1 VGLVNLTTN
10 LKSLRY
16 GNDQLGGGNSGQP
29 YIKTSIPKGF
39 NDLQLS
45 NNDFILRGGALAVKN
60 SAIDVLR
67 LGKMF
72 ADTKS
77 PSGLLFIAKQ
87 NLLSRTAVR
96 TQASTGLLNEGVYTP
111 LSTLAEAGLVA
122 FGGHVNKQG
131 LNPFAGIGAGG
142 YYNGTYL
149 QALKPQTTNDAPSAE
164 NRLIQLFGYKIL
176 PSNALLPPNQSG
188 LKNTNDINT
197 SSDNIL
203 ITYNGGPGSILGV
216 GKTNINIARTNN
228 EGILQTTY
236 NPNKFNPKLGNTNFI
251 TTGYNDFIT
260 VNQDNIIKG
269 SSGGISNGRVNLPE
283 VTIIDEKFSL
293 DNERNTTSYAPLISR
308 DFRDRLLDTLSNNNS
323 QEGIETS
330 LISKSPNYTTR
341 NLESRVNIGG
351 KNNLGPGSRQG
362 KNLVSY
368 TNGSGIGPIDRLNS
382 LSVYQR
388 GTVKPIKKVNDLV
401 KFRIAV
407 IDNNNPDLKT
417 FIHFRAFINNF
428 SDSYNANWNPVTYL
442 GRGENF
448 YTYSNYTRAISMAWT
463 VAAQSKEEL
472 IPMYKKLNYL
482 ASSLTPYY
490 TPKGYMTG
498 NLVQLTV
505 GGYLYETVGIINSIT
520 YDIPEESPWEIGI
533 NDVGDSD
540 SSVKE
545 LPHIIQVTNFSFT
558 PIQNFIPSL
567 QDGENGPSRYISLDN
582 GDNNNYVNFAPTQE
596 NIEDVQN
603 KLNKFNFTNLIK

>member
-1 VGLVNLTTN
+1 MLVKMTTN

-29 YIKTSIPKGF
+29 YIKASIPEGF
-39 NDLQLS
+39 NNLQTS
-45 NNDFILRGGALAVKN
+45 NNDFILRGGALAAKN
-60 SAIDVLR
+60 SATDVLR

-72 ADTKS
+72 TDTKS
-77 PSGLLFIAKQ
+77 PNGALFVAKQ

-122 FGGHVNKQG
+122 FGTHVNKQG
-131 LNPFAGIGAGG
+131 LNPFAGIGTGG
-142 YYNGTYL
+142 YYDGTYL
-149 QALKPQTTNDAPSAE
+149 QALANQTINIGSPAE
-164 NRLIQLFGYKIL
+164 NRLVQLFGYKIL
-176 PSNALLPPNQSG
+176 PSTAYKPNA
-188 LKNTNDINT
+188 LKNTNDVNK
-197 SSDNIL
+197 SSKDIL
-203 ITYNGGPGSILGV
+203 ITYQGGPGSILGV

-228 EGILQTTY
+228 GGALQTAY
-236 NPNKFNPKLGNTNFI
+236 NPIEFNPKQGSTNFI
-251 TTGYNDFIT
+251 TTGYSGFISIQSKDAINSFSSNAKGLGILNVLRNVPIVENKT
-260 VNQDNIIKG
+260 GYAFDN
-269 SSGGISNGRVNLPE
+269 
-283 VTIIDEKFSL
+283 
-293 DNERNTTSYAPLISR
+293 NERNTPSYTPFIGR
-308 DFRDRLLDTLSNNNS
+308 DFRSGLLKILQDNNGKINTT
-323 QEGIETS
+323 I
-330 LISKSPNYTTR
+330 LSKSPDYLDE

-351 KNNLGPGSRQG
+351 KNNLGPGNRTN

-368 TNGSGIGPIDRLNS
+368 TNGSGIGPVDKINARPIYQDKSVRLNS
-382 LSVYQR
+382 DEY
-388 GTVKPIKKVNDLV
+388 PVNDLV

-407 IDNNNPDLKT
+407 IDNSNPTLKT
-417 FIHFRAFINNF
+417 FIHFRAFIDNF

-448 YTYSNYTRAISMAWT
+448 YTYSNYTRAISMGWT

-505 GGYLYETVGIINSIT
+505 GGYLYETVGIINSLT

-533 NDVGDSD
+533 NDNGGYDST
-540 SSVKE
+540 VKE
-545 LPHIIQVTNFSFT
+545 LPHIIRVTNFSFT
-558 PIQNFIPSL
+558 PIQDFIPSL
-567 QDGENGPSRYISLDN
+567 QPDENGTSRYISLNN
-582 GDNNNYVNFAPTQE
+582 GYSNNYINNGLSSRP
-596 NIEDVQN
+596 
-603 KLNKFNFTNLIK
+603 

>member
-1 VGLVNLTTN
+1 MGLVNLSTN

-29 YIKTSIPKGF
+29 YIKVPIPDGF

-45 NNDFILRGGALAVKN
+45 NNDFILRGGALAIKN
-60 SAIDVLR
+60 SAIDILR

-72 ADTKS
+72 IDTKS
-77 PSGLLFIAKQ
+77 PSGILFIAKQ

-131 LNPFAGIGAGG
+131 LNPFAGIGTGG
-142 YYNGTYL
+142 YFKGTYL
-149 QALKPQTTNDAPSAE
+149 QALAIQTINIGDPAE
-164 NRLIQLFGYKIL
+164 NRLVQLFGYKIL
-176 PSNALLPPNQSG
+176 LPSLTG
-188 LKNTNDINT
+188 IRRTELKNTNNINT
-197 SSDNIL
+197 SSEDIL
-203 ITYNGGPGSILGV
+203 ISYQGGPGSILGI
-216 GKTNINIARTNN
+216 GKTNINVARNN
-228 EGILQTTY
+228 SGGLLQTNY
-236 NPNKFNPKLGNTNFI
+236 DPVKFNPKMGTANFI
-251 TTGYNDFIT
+251 TTGNDGFKT
-260 VNQDNIIKG
+260 VNVTNNTGINIVIKDKK
-269 SSGGISNGRVNLPE
+269 L
-283 VTIIDEKFSL
+283 SL
-293 DNERNTTSYAPLISR
+293 NNERNTPSYTPFIGR
-308 DFRDRLLDTLSNNNS
+308 DFRSGLLDILKGNNDK
-323 QEGIETS
+323 IETTILS
-330 LISKSPNYTTR
+330 TSPDYVTK

-351 KNNLGPGSRQG
+351 SNGFGPGNRQG

-368 TNGSGIGPIDRLNS
+368 AAGSGIGPVDKINALP
-382 LSVYQR
+382 VYR
-388 GTVKPIKKVNDLV
+388 SEGVTGNDVKNDLV

-407 IDNNNPDLKT
+407 IDNNSPNSKI
-417 FIHFRAFINNF
+417 FMHFRAFIDNF

-448 YTYSNYTRAISMAWT
+448 YTYSNFTRAISMGWT

-490 TPKGYMTG
+490 TSKGYMTG
-498 NLVQLTV
+498 NLVQLTI
-505 GGYLYETVGIINSIT
+505 GGYLYEQVGIINSIT

-533 NDVGDSD
+533 NDNGDD
-540 SSVKE
+540 DGTVKE
-545 LPHIIQVTNFSFT
+545 LPHIIRVTNFSFT

-567 QDGENGPSRYISLDN
+567 QNIGAGLNNFNEDARLEDDNEYGNQRYIALAN
-582 GDNNNYVNFAPTQE
+582 GYGDSNSNYNYTDTP
-596 NIEDVQN
+596 NIKN
-603 KLNKFNFTNLIK
+603 KNLV